1 MLTNS
6 SLEGKFTCD
15 SVRPTTGLL
24 ECKNKASRLRDLP
37 LHEELV
43 GYFNDVNDLK
53 SFIANQLPEIKE
65 FLRKKATIQRNDNL
79 DLQAR
84 EVTVASNRANA
95 KRKRDERMV
104 AEEKPFLFHW

>member
-1 MLTNS
+1 M
-6 SLEGKFTCD
+6 
-15 SVRPTTGLL
+15 
-24 ECKNKASRLRDLP
+24 RDLP

-104 AEEKPFLFHW
+104 ELGRGKTFFVPLVRNIFGPTTRYQKGKGNYLI